1 MGQWRVSMDRRFDR
15 VIEKIR
21 EGKTFLV
28 ASHVNPEGD
37 AVGSLLGLTLVLRA
51 MGKDVTAF
59 LEDPVPGIYG
69 FLPGSDTIVHDLVGR
84 GPFDS
89 VFAVDCGMKDRL
101 GAALASFDHRGLL
114 INLDHHAT
122 NNRFGDL
129 NVVDAEAS
137 ATGEV
142 IYDLCMAGGLEITP
156 EAAINLYVAIHTD
169 TGSFRYS
176 CTTAGSLMKAGEL
189 VKLGADPGDI
199 SMRVYENYPAVR
211 FRLLALVLAT
221 LDIIDLGGEVGGG
234 DIATLFVTTEMFR
247 STGAD
252 VDNADGFVNYA
263 RSIEGVEVGALFR
276 ECPGGEFKVSLR
288 SKSYMDVGAVAMAL
302 GGGGHARAA
311 GCTIEGSL
319 EEVKARVLGA
329 VRDAMRGG
337 ARVREGRGT

>member
-1 MGQWRVSMDRRFDR
+1 MDRRFDA

-21 EGKTFLV
+21 EGRRFLV
-28 ASHVNPEGD
+28 SSHVNPEGD

-51 MGKDVTAF
+51 MGKDVTPY
-59 LEDPVPGIYG
+59 LEDPVPGIYE
-69 FLPGSDTIVHDLVGR
+69 FLPGADTIVHHLSDA
-84 GPFDS
+84 GPFDC

-101 GAALASFDHRGLL
+101 GKALNSFNHNGLL

-122 NNRFGDL
+122 NNRFGDI

-142 IYDLCMAGGLEITP
+142 IYDLCAAGGLEITR
-156 EAAINLYVAIHTD
+156 ETAINLYVAIHTD

-176 CTTAGSLMKAGEL
+176 CTTAGSLIKAGEL
-189 VKLGADPGDI
+189 VKLGVDPGEI
-199 SMRVYENYPAVR
+199 SMRVYENYAAVR

-221 LDIIDLGGEVGGG
+221 LDVIDLGGEDGGG
-234 DIATLFVTTEMFR
+234 DIATLYVTTDMFR
-247 STGAD
+247 TTGAD

-288 SKSYMDVGAVAMAL
+288 SKSYMDVGAVAVAL

-311 GCTIEGSL
+311 GCTLKGSL
-319 EEVKARVLGA
+319 EEVKTMVLEA
-329 VRDAMRGG
+329 VREAMTRGFT
-337 ARVREGRGT
+337 AAREGRGQ